1 MIISIIII
9 LYYIQLTLHLP
20 AATCISSSCCSRE
33 SSSSFFIFLL
43 NFFFLGKT
51 KRKGDNPEKRLMS
64 LQMGK
69 RKIKSSSK
77 NQDAIISIDDLGSN
91 TSGLTFS

>member
-1 MIISIIII
+1 MIIGIIII
-9 LYYIQLTLHLP
+9 LCYIQLRHHLP
-20 AATCISSSCCSRE
+20 AATFISSYFSRE
-33 SSSSFFIFLL
+33 SSSSFLIFLL

-51 KRKGDNPEKRLMS
+51 KRKGDNLEKGFIS
-64 LQMGK
+64 LPMGK

-77 NQDAIISIDDLGSN
+77 NQEAIISIDDLGSN